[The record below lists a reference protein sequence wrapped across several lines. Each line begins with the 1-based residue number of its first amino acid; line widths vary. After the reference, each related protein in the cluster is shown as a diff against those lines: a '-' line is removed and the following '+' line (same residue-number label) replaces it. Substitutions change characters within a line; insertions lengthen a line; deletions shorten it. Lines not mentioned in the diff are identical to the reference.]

1 MPRASAAAAAQTAE
15 EILRS
20 AIRLLAERG
29 FAEVSIDEVARDA
42 GVTRGAVYHHYANR
56 LGLFTAVAGALQAE
70 VARSVVSAAESAGD
84 APEPQLRA
92 GCHAFLDAITSA
104 START
109 LLVDAP
115 SVIGWSTWRAQD
127 AQNSA
132 AELRLALA
140 KVGVEAELVDPT
152 TAQLSGAMNDAALWI
167 SEQPDR
173 AAAREAAHRVLDR
186 LIDAI
191 LPHPPR

>member
-1 MPRASAAAAAQTAE
+1 MPRASAAAAAQTAH

-20 AIRLLAERG
+20 AVRLLAERG
-29 FAEVSIDEVARDA
+29 FAGVSIDDVARDA
-42 GVTRGAVYHHYANR
+42 GVTRGAVYHHYRNR

-70 VARSVVSAAESAGD
+70 VARTVVTAAEGAGD
-84 APEPQLRA
+84 DAEAQLRA
-92 GCHAFLDAITSA
+92 GCHAFLDAITTA

-132 AELRLALA
+132 AQLRLALA
-140 KVGVEAELVDPT
+140 ESGVAAGLVDAT

-167 SEQPDR
+167 SQQPDPP
-173 AAAREAAHRVLDR
+173 AARESAHRVLDQ
-186 LIDAI
+186 LIDAV
-191 LPHPPR
+191 LS